1 MWVCTSTAPGRT
13 YLPEASITWASGAD
27 SPAPTA
33 FTTPSSDDADSMV
46 RQLVVPTQITRPPS
60 RLVLLIFSAS
70 DSSTM

>member
-33 FTTPSSDDADSMV
+33 FTTPSSRSRSARKAAVSLTMV
-46 RQLVVPTQITRPPS
+46 P
-60 RLVLLIFSAS
+60 F
-70 DSSTM
+70 